1 MNFTVTL
8 SRDEFENTF
17 DVLVMEIVAGGPEGS
32 IKYSVQLCN
41 NPTIQ
46 PCVHVP

>member
-1 MNFTVTL
+1 MKFTVTL
-8 SRDEFENTF
+8 SREEFENTF

-41 NPTIQ
+41 DPTIY
-46 PCVHVP
+46 VHVP